1 MIVTNK
7 KSLSL
12 GVVLTITFFIVL
24 AVFCSPVFN
33 GQTGLQY
40 ADDLF
45 NSISK
50 GSAYFVPTI
59 RAGAEEWRG
68 TAFEVTVEVKD
79 ADKAEKAALLYREA
93 GAEVT
98 VSDGKLTISGDL
110 GSVALAAVADA
121 EEMYHNRGETLV
133 ARYGFDEREVLYLWW
148 LTIDGAEA
156 YLMRAEQYE
165 AANFLGEL
173 KTRTIEAA
181 YNYYGVE
188 PLEIREFAGVVVFL
202 LVFYVIYTM
211 WWGFSVYYL
220 FEGLGITMA
229 KAKKA
234 EV

>member
-1 MIVTNK
+1 
-7 KSLSL
+7 
-12 GVVLTITFFIVL
+12 
-24 AVFCSPVFN
+24 
-33 GQTGLQY
+33 
-40 ADDLF
+40 
-45 NSISK
+45 
-50 GSAYFVPTI
+50 
-59 RAGAEEWRG
+59 
-68 TAFEVTVEVKD
+68 
-79 ADKAEKAALLYREA
+79 
-93 GAEVT
+93 
-98 VSDGKLTISGDL
+98 
-110 GSVALAAVADA
+110 
-121 EEMYHNRGETLV
+121 
-133 ARYGFDEREVLYLWW
+133 
-148 LTIDGAEA
+148 
-156 YLMRAEQYE
+156 MRAEQYE